1 MKKDGN
7 KTVFVNKQ
15 NESFSPEL
23 EEKIKEPKATLRSSE
38 QNNKKNKITKTN
50 NKKETYSRKDFNLI
64 IEIFMI
70 YLYALSVAIPGY
82 LFCFWKWGG
91 REVKR
96 DFVQNHIVIFVS
108 LAFYILSLV
117 LENDFF
123 RWYFYLFIFLSVI
136 LFFSVFSGQKKDKR
150 TKTGLQKGEQR
161 YAIRDRLS
169 HLFFL
174 FHHVIFTYGL
184 YGLIY

>member
-64 IEIFMI
+64 IEIFMHFLLQFPVI
-70 YLYALSVAIPGY
+70 Y
-82 LFCFWKWGG
+82 
-91 REVKR
+91 
-96 DFVQNHIVIFVS
+96 
-108 LAFYILSLV
+108 
-117 LENDFF
+117 
-123 RWYFYLFIFLSVI
+123 
-136 LFFSVFSGQKKDKR
+136 SVFGNGVVEK
-150 TKTGLQKGEQR
+150 
-161 YAIRDRLS
+161 
-169 HLFFL
+169 
-174 FHHVIFTYGL
+174 
-184 YGLIY
+184 